1 MYKTDF
7 KKKPMKKLVI
17 IILCTA
23 VTMTVSAQK
32 WKTVKA
38 EGPIVKKERS
48 IGEFSGID
56 VSTGINVYLTQGQS
70 SKLTVEAEENLHDY
84 IQTEVKGDVL
94 HVFTKVNIKG
104 SKSKKVYVSMDVI
117 NSLTTSSAGDIIGES
132 AMEVDDIELIASS
145 AGDISLELNAKSVN
159 ADCSSA
165 GDINLEGKAGYLKAT
180 ASSAGDLNAG
190 DLKVKEAKVSAS
202 SSGSIMV
209 NVSDKLYARASS
221 SGDVRYTGDAEVDA
235 KASSVGRVSRR

>member
-1 MYKTDF
+1 M
-7 KKKPMKKLVI
+7 
-17 IILCTA
+17 
-23 VTMTVSAQK
+23 
-32 WKTVKA
+32 
-38 EGPIVKKERS
+38 
-48 IGEFSGID
+48 
-56 VSTGINVYLTQGQS
+56 
-70 SKLTVEAEENLHDY
+70 
-84 IQTEVKGDVL
+84 